1 MSLSVI
7 NCERLLLVLLVV
19 SSYRASS
26 ARRFPS
32 AGCSYIIPGSQESPT
47 LPGVERILPTATD
60 VFKWELDHCDMT
72 YGGSYGNRNTNITAI
87 GYMYSQAIEFDPD
100 DTAQA
105 LRKRALDDDR
115 DYENLFIHFSTDTTF
130 SLTNPDHSSDTSF
143 GGIPWVVGY
152 TSSSG
157 HAGFWLYQTPPWD
170 SVSAWAG
177 WENGGAFYCY
187 QFERFDQ
194 LNFTLDTNGGDGTL
208 LLEYPSAVEASTVAA
223 EGVEVP
229 RLVSEWST
237 LTLREDTTDSLRRS
251 GVLRWKPPSNWELAS
266 THDGSG
272 NTYGGTGPYMGQV
285 SLQHGGVAYV
295 VRISWIPASAAE
307 MLPTLAG
314 VTLRR
319 WITEVTPGDKSVQTV
334 PGWAA
339 ENDAD
344 GDGYVD
350 DDEHASRVIKSAS
363 ARFRHE
369 ARAIPLGRMWSSHSS
384 WCRVN
389 PWSPDLG
396 NWLGDYLK
404 QEWADEGQSG
414 AYNDDLLKLV
424 GPNEYV
430 LLSGGQLAE
439 ANYTVNS
446 TEYEDLFQTQF
457 AKMLAI
463 IANRT
468 KALITGN
475 ISGKNL
481 FMSKLTRPFLEHL
494 KGLLREDYLT
504 SGMGMTGY
512 FGLQKAWDTFALG
525 ARGIVSIVQCQM
537 KSARVEKLGKTRL
550 NYQGDQEACLAL
562 FYLMNL
568 PDLTFLNV
576 WGNNFNYGS
585 DNTGT
590 WNFFVGGVPKN
601 WAYMPMDAMEIDIG
615 VPSNSMPEGTE
626 PLKYMVAT
634 ESPLSDYTIIGSANE
649 TTLHHTEVS
658 DDGKLSI
665 LPSFLYYAW
674 RDVDHP
680 YVPGAPLEAV
690 VARQYTKGLV
700 MFRTDLFG
708 GNLAWLSS
716 NETMTVQLNDTYRRV
731 TMAMNESLGKSTA
744 TLGPRIT
751 SIVLGPYEGAVLQT
765 AIVPT
770 SNPTLSDIVEV
781 YAQVSGITILATVQ
795 PSSVHVETLRSSFAA
810 QLKVFVDDI
819 VDLEVTSTEVRRKLL
834 SYVWTVS
841 FVVQTSTRTGV
852 SSWISRALNAL
863 DDENFAASLAND
875 LGGNEFSV
883 QTSNL
888 GVVSISSGA
897 PTFSPVIEPSPT
909 AVPILAS
916 STKVQFEFAGQLFLI
931 IIASACCVVLIVVM
945 IAARTRICSLL
956 RSAVLSDDRNN
967 ETVPKGTNESSG
979 RKLVSNFVL
988 PSQGVYCQEVTGTSK
1003 TIGTFGV
1010 KI

>member
-1 MSLSVI
+1 MMIFKVLKSEVFLFI
-7 NCERLLLVLLVV
+7 LLVA
-19 SSYRASS
+19 SSNRAST

-32 AGCSYIIPGSQESPT
+32 AGCSYIIPGSQVSPT
-47 LPGVERILPTATD
+47 LPAVERILPTAID
-60 VFKWELDHCDMT
+60 VLKWELDHCDMT
-72 YGGSYGNRNTNITAI
+72 YGGSYGDRNRNITAI
-87 GYMYSQAIEFDPD
+87 GYMYTQAIEFDPD
-100 DTAQA
+100 GTAQA
-105 LRKRALDDDR
+105 LRRRALDEGS
-115 DYENLFIHFSTDTTF
+115 DYENIFIHFSADTAF
-130 SLTNPDHSSDTSF
+130 FLTNPHHSSETSF
-143 GGIPWVVGY
+143 GGIPWVMGY

-157 HAGFWLYQTPPWD
+157 HAGFWLYQTPPWN

-177 WENGGAFYCY
+177 WESGGAFYCY

-194 LNFTLDTNGGDGTL
+194 LNFSLDTRGGNGTL
-208 LLEYPSAVEASTVAA
+208 LLEYPSAVEASAVAA

-237 LTLREDTTDSLRRS
+237 LTLLEDTTNSLQQS
-251 GVLRWKPPSNWELAS
+251 GILRWKPPSNWKLAS

-272 NTYGGTGPYMGQV
+272 NTYGGTGPYMGQI
-285 SLQHGGVAYV
+285 SLQQGGVAYV
-295 VRISWIPASAAE
+295 VRISWIPASAKE
-307 MLPTLAG
+307 TLPTLAD
-314 VTLRR
+314 VSLRR
-319 WITEVTPGDKSVQTV
+319 WITEVIPGDPSVQTV

-339 ENDAD
+339 ENDGN

-350 DDEHASRVIKSAS
+350 DDEYASRVITSAS

-396 NWLGDYLK
+396 LWLGDYLK
-404 QEWADEGQSG
+404 QEWANEGQSG

-430 LLSGGQLAE
+430 LFNGGQLVE

-537 KSARVEKLGKTRL
+537 KSARVEKLGKTQA

-562 FYLMNL
+562 FYLVNI
-568 PDLTFLNV
+568 PELTFLNV

-590 WNFFVGGVPKN
+590 WNFFVDGVPKN
-601 WAYMPMDAMEIDIG
+601 WAYMPTDAMEFDIG
-615 VPSNSMPEGTE
+615 VPSNRMPEGAE
-626 PLKYMVAT
+626 PLQYMVAT
-634 ESPLSDYTIIGSANE
+634 KSPLSDYTIIGRANE
-649 TTLHHTEVS
+649 TTLHHAEIS
-658 DDGKLSI
+658 DDGDLSI
-665 LPSFLYYAW
+665 LPSYLYYAW
-674 RDVDHP
+674 RDADHP
-680 YVPGAPLEAV
+680 YVPGAPLEAA
-690 VARQYTKGLV
+690 VARQYTNGLV
-700 MFRTDLFG
+700 VFRTDLFG
-708 GNLAWLSS
+708 GNLAWLNS
-716 NETMTVQLNDTYRRV
+716 NDTLMVHLNGTYRRI
-731 TMAMNESLGKSTA
+731 TMEMNKTLGRSTA
-744 TLGPRIT
+744 VLGPLIST
-751 SIVLGPYEGAVLQT
+751 VELGPYEGAIFQL
-765 AIVPT
+765 AEVPT
-770 SNPTLSDIVEV
+770 SHPTLSDFVEV
-781 YAQVSGITILATVQ
+781 YAKVSGITVFATT
-795 PSSVHVETLRSSFAA
+795 PPTSVDVESLRSSFAA
-810 QLKVFVDDI
+810 QLNVNVDDV
-819 VDLEVTSTEVRRKLL
+819 VDLEVTSTEVRRKLM
-834 SYVWTVS
+834 SYVWVVS
-841 FVVQTSTRTGV
+841 FLVQTSTRIAV
-852 SSWISRALNAL
+852 SSWILFARNAL
-863 DDENFAASLAND
+863 SEDDFAVSLAND
-875 LGGNEFSV
+875 LGGNGISV

-888 GVVSISSGA
+888 GLVSVSSESPTIAPKFEPA
-897 PTFSPVIEPSPT
+897 PTSMPVLGTPARDS
-909 AVPILAS
+909 
-916 STKVQFEFAGQLFLI
+916 FDFAGQHLLI
-931 IIASACCVVLIVVM
+931 IFFSTSAVFTVLVVT
-945 IAARTRICSLL
+945 AARSRIRNLLCSTEQ
-956 RSAVLSDDRNN
+956 SDDSKIERAP
-967 ETVPKGTNESSG
+967 EHSDDSPDKELS
-979 RKLVSNFVL
+979 SNFAL
-988 PSQGVYCQEVTGTSK
+988 PSTGINCQGTGDT
-1003 TIGTFGV
+1003 TRQIGV